1 MTKNNR
7 GIITLIVA
15 VVSMCMCV
23 TATGIGGAAFFL
35 LRGSNGTLP
44 FLGTPLAQ
52 GTGES
57 PVRVPLPDLSAA
69 PSTTPRPINSTP
81 FATSVAA
88 AVATPAAVATRSINA
103 PASTRAP
110 TGPVQ
115 PVASPDTIFNTE
127 LPQTDLADIAVRFKG
142 ISREQTK
149 INCSTLSKGYNIG
162 DKRTFTLSNQDTNT
176 LFKATAELRYKTA
189 SVYAW
194 VQQTPEK
201 VDINEKQLKE
211 AMDQFTSKVLPAT
224 QAFFGQEAN
233 PGVDCDP
240 HIHIIHAAGV
250 GRSVGG
256 YFSSPD
262 GFPKSV
268 REDSN
273 EGEVFIIHAAP
284 GYNGATPN
292 STNYMSTLAHELQH
306 MISHNNTHAP
316 SLWLEE
322 GAAQLSERVN
332 GFAIDA
338 ISSAYAFA
346 NKPDTQLNTW
356 SESSAGENSAHYGA
370 AYLFWAYIYDRF
382 GPEVAKKAAT
392 HPERSVAGIMKA
404 LADAKVTNPDTG
416 KAFTFE
422 DLFAD
427 YVVANLNGKN
437 KTGTNLGAASR
448 YFYGDTPVP
457 PMAQRSGPIGLG
469 PPSLEKK
476 DQVNQFGTHYYPIR
490 GFDKPMKVQ
499 FNGSTTVPLL
509 PMVENDGPFWW
520 SHRADESN
528 PKLTREFDLSRVNAA
543 TLKFRTWFR
552 AEKDYDYAYVS
563 ASVDGGATWKTVKTT
578 RCVTTDP
585 NRANLG
591 CGYTGSSGG
600 GTDPRWIDEMA
611 DLSPFAGKKLQ
622 LRFEIVSDAGVN
634 REGFAIDNIEIPEIG
649 FRDDVNSNMG
659 WKTEGFVR
667 TDNLLPQTW
676 KVQLIIENKD
686 GTREVRRIALNQSMS
701 GTAELDFV
709 GKIKTATLA
718 VSPTTLVT
726 TEPASYE
733 VVIK

>member
-7 GIITLIVA
+7 GVITLIVA
-15 VVSMCMCV
+15 IVSMCLCMV
-23 TATGIGGAAFFL
+23 ATGVGGAAYLFNRFAT
-35 LRGSNGTLP
+35 NPPP
-44 FLGTPLAQ
+44 FLGTPLARA
-52 GTGES
+52 TSDS
-57 PVRVPLPDLSAA
+57 PIRVPLPDLGTTVAA
-69 PSTTPRPINSTP
+69 TPRPINSTP
-81 FATSVAA
+81 FVAGAATPVATSASAA
-88 AVATPAAVATRSINA
+88 AATRVPS
-103 PASTRAP
+103 
-110 TGPVQ
+110 GPVQ
-115 PVASPDTIFNTE
+115 PVVLPEAIFNAE

-142 ISREQTK
+142 VAREQTK
-149 INCSTLSKGYNIG
+149 VTCSAPAKGFNVG
-162 DKRTFTLSNQDTNT
+162 DKRTFTLSNQDSNT

-194 VQQTPEK
+194 VQLTPEK
-201 VDINEKQLKE
+201 VEINEKQLKE
-211 AMDQFTSKVLPAT
+211 AMDKFTSQILPT
-224 QAFFGQEAN
+224 SHAFFGNEAN

-240 HIHIIHAAGV
+240 HINIIHAAGV

-284 GYNGATPN
+284 GYNGANPN
-292 STNYMSTLAHELQH
+292 STNYLSTLSHELQH

-370 AYLFWAYIYDRF
+370 AYLFWAYLYDRF
-382 GPEVAKKAAT
+382 GPEVTKKAAT
-392 HPERSVAGIMKA
+392 HPERSVPGIMKA
-404 LADAKVTNPDTG
+404 LADAKVINPDTG

-427 YVVANLNGKN
+427 YVVANVNGKS
-437 KTGTNLGAASR
+437 KTGTTVGNR
-448 YFYGDTPVP
+448 YFYNDTPVP
-457 PMAQRSGPIGLG
+457 PLSQRSGPIGLG
-469 PPSLEKK
+469 PPSLEKSE
-476 DQVNQFGTHYYPIR
+476 QVNQFGTHYYPIR
-490 GFDKPMKVQ
+490 GVDKVMQVE

-509 PMVENDGPFWW
+509 PMPDNDGPFWW

-528 PKLTREFDLSRVNAA
+528 PRLTREFDLSRVSAA

-600 GTDPRWIDEMA
+600 GTDPRWIDETA

-622 LRFEIVSDAGVN
+622 LRFELVTDAGVN
-634 REGFAIDNIEIPEIG
+634 REGLAIDNIEIPEIG
-649 FRDDVNSNMG
+649 FNDDVNSNAG

-667 TDNLLPQTW
+667 TDNRLPQTW
-676 KVQLIIENKD
+676 KVQLIIENND
-686 GTREVRRIALNQSMS
+686 GTREVKRIALNASMS
-701 GTAELDFV
+701 GMAELDFV
-709 GKIKTATLA
+709 KKVKTVTLA
-718 VSPTTLVT
+718 ISPTTLVT
-726 TEPASYE
+726 TEPGSYE
-733 VVIK
+733 LKIK